1 MPAEEFGVATPEKRR
16 AQPTVRQSVGK
27 RRRLQNGKTEAASI
41 AVGSW
46 VTLIAESRRQVDRL
60 KADVACLVTSVNRES
75 VTATV
80 LFPNRL
86 SLFLQ
91 QHDGA
96 AVRFRTETQP
106 ISRLRACKAE
116 DVTELDRKMILRLC
130 SVISERRG
138 EVASNLSTEA
148 KVDAAVNATAV
159 SSTLDGE
166 RMKAFVSCV
175 AKAFAVVQRDIMEK
189 VKLWSAMAEAGFAE
203 HEINSGLQTLE
214 DWNKIM
220 IADDTVFHV

>member
-1 MPAEEFGVATPEKRR
+1 MPAAELGVATPEKRR
-16 AQPTVRQSVGK
+16 AQPTVQSAGK
-27 RRRLQNGKTEAASI
+27 RRRWQNGKLEAESI
-41 AVGSW
+41 VVGTW
-46 VTLIAESRRQVDRL
+46 VTLLAESRRQVDRL

-75 VTATV
+75 MTATV

-106 ISRLRACKAE
+106 ISRLRACRAE

-130 SVISERRG
+130 SVISERK
-138 EVASNLSTEA
+138 EEAVPKPSTEA
-148 KVDAAVNATAV
+148 KIDVAVNAIAA
-159 SSTLDGE
+159 SPTLDGE
-166 RMKAFVSCV
+166 RMKVFVSCV
-175 AKAFAVVQRDIMEK
+175 ANAFAVARREILEK
-189 VKLWSAMAEAGFAE
+189 VKLFSAMAEAGFAE